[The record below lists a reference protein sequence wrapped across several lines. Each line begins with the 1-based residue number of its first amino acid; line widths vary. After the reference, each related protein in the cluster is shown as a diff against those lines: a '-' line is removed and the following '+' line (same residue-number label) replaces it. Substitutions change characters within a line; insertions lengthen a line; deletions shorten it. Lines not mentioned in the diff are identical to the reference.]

1 MAYCRQ
7 CGAVLQEG
15 TRFCPA
21 CGASADTA
29 PAQTVQQPIEYPAER
44 PRKKKKSLFRRGW
57 FWVLVLIAAV
67 SALWR
72 GGAKSVTE
80 LVSRPAAITA
90 PAPRSTTG
98 PAAAPT
104 TRPAASPAPASTPE
118 TKSTAESE
126 IRPEVRDFL
135 DAYESCMNEYVDF
148 MQKYTSADPT
158 SMVGMM
164 VDYARIMARYSEFAE
179 KMDAFDESEL
189 TSAELSYYLEV
200 TNRVNQRL
208 LSVAG

>member
-1 MAYCRQ
+1 
-7 CGAVLQEG
+7 
-15 TRFCPA
+15 
-21 CGASADTA
+21 
-29 PAQTVQQPIEYPAER
+29 
-44 PRKKKKSLFRRGW
+44 
-57 FWVLVLIAAV
+57 
-67 SALWR
+67 
-72 GGAKSVTE
+72 
-80 LVSRPAAITA
+80 
-90 PAPRSTTG
+90 
-98 PAAAPT
+98 
-104 TRPAASPAPASTPE
+104 
-118 TKSTAESE
+118 
-126 IRPEVRDFL
+126 
-135 DAYESCMNEYVDF
+135 MNEYVDF

>member
-7 CGAVLQEG
+7 CGAMLQEG
-15 TRFCPA
+15 ARFCPG
-21 CGASADTA
+21 CGAAAESAPVESA
-29 PAQTVQQPIEYPAER
+29 PAR
-44 PRKKKKSLFRRGW
+44 PRKKRKSLFRRWW
-57 FWVLVLIAAV
+57 FWALVLIAAG

-72 GGAKSVTE
+72 GGAGTVRE
-80 LVSRPAAITA
+80 LVEKPAAVLTA
-90 PAPRSTTG
+90 PAARSTARPASPPAPTAGTKG
-98 PAAAPT
+98 PA
-104 TRPAASPAPASTPE
+104 
-118 TKSTAESE
+118 ESD

-135 DAYESCMNEYVDF
+135 DAYESCMNEYADF

-164 VDYARIMARYSEFAE
+164 VDYARIVARYSEFAE

-189 TSAELSYYLEV
+189 TSAELSYYIEV

-208 LSVAG
+208 LSVAD

>member
-7 CGAVLQEG
+7 CGAMLQEG

-21 CGASADTA
+21 CGAAAENTSARA
-29 PAQTVQQPIEYPAER
+29 AQPRVEYPAER
-44 PRKKKKSLFRRGW
+44 PRRRKSLFRRWW
-57 FWVLVLIAAV
+57 FWVLVLVAAG

-72 GGAKSVTE
+72 GGGKSVAE
-80 LVSRPAAITA
+80 LVSKPVTAITA
-90 PAPRSTTG
+90 PAPRAADRPAIAPTAQ
-98 PAAAPT
+98 PAA
-104 TRPAASPAPASTPE
+104 APASTPE
-118 TKSTAESE
+118 TKGSAETE
-126 IRPEVRDFL
+126 IRPEVREFL

-148 MQKYTSADPT
+148 MQKYLNADSTSI
-158 SMVGMM
+158 VGMM